1 MIVKNKSMDSLLEK
15 FADEEIGKRESHG
28 DMNADEDDAP
38 VFGGAFAGLGGIGQE
53 TQMDVV
59 AKFDDMFMANDE
71 GSLKSKSINIE
82 HLKSFDGG
90 TSQGSIPSSGLQLDA
105 PHMLDLT
112 DENKL
117 WVNDKK
123 APPASQPSKE
133 RKSSLV
139 TREYISFGNQNEAF
153 NSKPIEPTKDILK
166 AVEHPEDDLD
176 AFLMGDESIAHDEST
191 PEKMPFSKA
200 LSPFKD
206 PIMTLAREA

>member
-1 MIVKNKSMDSLLEK
+1 
-15 FADEEIGKRESHG
+15 
-28 DMNADEDDAP
+28 
-38 VFGGAFAGLGGIGQE
+38 
-53 TQMDVV
+53 MDVV

-123 APPASQPSKE
+123 APPAS
-133 RKSSLV
+133 
-139 TREYISFGNQNEAF
+139 
-153 NSKPIEPTKDILK
+153 
-166 AVEHPEDDLD
+166 
-176 AFLMGDESIAHDEST
+176 
-191 PEKMPFSKA
+191 
-200 LSPFKD
+200 
-206 PIMTLAREA
+206 